1 MNKELIK
8 ISSALIADGEN
19 FLQHIVDNN
28 MDTLF
33 LSVADGKYPK
43 DIYFEFPE
51 SIVLD
56 RVDFFTNHPTNDD
69 GKITKYEIL
78 YKNSSSAKEWR
89 SIYLSNTYSSKG
101 IRIAKFEPIL
111 AKNMCLRIHAS
122 SSKKVAIN
130 NIEFYIREDLKEKLL
145 EIFEDIDCKKIIESY
160 SLKDI
165 REFKINNKDY
175 NFIGELC
182 EVGKYIRLN
191 GAIETVK
198 TIKIQGVEK
207 DISAEEFFENLK
219 SNKPLVI
226 TPLNIFVEKQREL
239 LLVTDKSTDIYI
251 INEIGK
257 DIIWKKERL
266 GKGMNIIYSKDISG
280 DLYLINNRVD
290 LEMVVYNPI
299 EKTNFKLGDNRFLQ
313 VLKDENLDKNIF
325 VAGKSFNASLSKK
338 WIVENFN
345 ESEFI
350 QSIENLDT
358 VLDYIYFLMERTD
371 VYSENIV
378 PFKTFFI
385 QGKSIDR
392 EASYEKVDLG
402 SYLSFANSPEKFFN
416 KNIQNIINEDF
427 CNVIREL
434 FINENIV
441 GVEVSKV
448 FKFLLKQELYIRYL
462 RIQPEVEDV
471 TLNIW
476 SKIRLVHGTER
487 LIPKLIRG
495 VIEPTLDNLV
505 LVASQILERN
515 LSIYFKEVYS
525 LSEETI
531 QGCEK
536 YPSLHVDINWITYEN
551 QREYQLEEVRRFN
564 EILRRNQ

>member
-1 MNKELIK
+1 
-8 ISSALIADGEN
+8 
-19 FLQHIVDNN
+19 
-28 MDTLF
+28 
-33 LSVADGKYPK
+33 
-43 DIYFEFPE
+43 
-51 SIVLD
+51 
-56 RVDFFTNHPTNDD
+56 
-69 GKITKYEIL
+69 
-78 YKNSSSAKEWR
+78 
-89 SIYLSNTYSSKG
+89 
-101 IRIAKFEPIL
+101 
-111 AKNMCLRIHAS
+111 
-122 SSKKVAIN
+122 
-130 NIEFYIREDLKEKLL
+130 
-145 EIFEDIDCKKIIESY
+145 
-160 SLKDI
+160 
-165 REFKINNKDY
+165 
-175 NFIGELC
+175 
-182 EVGKYIRLN
+182 
-191 GAIETVK
+191 
-198 TIKIQGVEK
+198 
-207 DISAEEFFENLK
+207 
-219 SNKPLVI
+219 
-226 TPLNIFVEKQREL
+226 
-239 LLVTDKSTDIYI
+239 
-251 INEIGK
+251 
-257 DIIWKKERL
+257 
-266 GKGMNIIYSKDISG
+266 MNIIYSKYFSG

-299 EKTNFKLGDNRFLQ
+299 EKTNFKLGDNRFSQ